1 MNFDDMRRRADAVR
15 GTPLPS
21 VLSCWGAVRDRR
33 DKRQW
38 RTAVGPLSVTGAK
51 FMNWHRQ
58 VGGGGAIDLVMH
70 LGQMNYLEAVV
81 WLEEH
86 FGSHAA
92 VLSVSGPST
101 STPSREQPKSR
112 LLQLPVPVADQHQQE
127 QVRRYL
133 IDQRCLEAS
142 ILDPL
147 LTTGKVYAD
156 QRGNAV
162 FLMVAGKANRPI
174 GAELRGTGHRVW
186 HGMAA
191 GSRKDWGYFWVGIQG
206 TSTIVLCESAID
218 AISCFQL
225 RRDCVC
231 ISTAGVR
238 ANPRWLSGL
247 IDCGF
252 QIFCGFD
259 ADPPGDHSAQA
270 MMSQHSSVQRLRP
283 PAHDWNDLLRDSTR

>member
-15 GTPLPS
+15 GIPLPR

-70 LGQMNYLEAVV
+70 LGAMEFLEAVA
-81 WLEEH
+81 WLERH
-86 FGSHAA
+86 FSSHAA
-92 VLSVSGPST
+92 VLLASSDPTQSASSSKQPG
-101 STPSREQPKSR
+101 SRV
-112 LLQLPVPVADQHQQE
+112 LQLPVPDHHKLE

-133 IDQRCLEAS
+133 TDQRCLEAS

-147 LTTGKVYAD
+147 LAEEKIYAD
-156 QRGNAV
+156 WRGNAV

-174 GAELRGTGHRVW
+174 GAEVRGTGDCVW
-186 HGMAA
+186 RGMAA
-191 GSRKDWGYFWVGIQG
+191 GSRKDSGYFWVGARG
-206 TSTIVLCESAID
+206 RSTIVLCESAID

-225 RRDCVC
+225 NRDRIC
-231 ISTAGVR
+231 ISTAGVCT
-238 ANPRWLSGL
+238 NPAWLRVL
-247 IDCGF
+247 IARGF
-252 QIFCGFD
+252 DIYCGFD

-270 MMSQHSSVQRLRP
+270 MMRQHPCVQRLRP
-283 PAHDWNDLLRDSTR
+283 PAHDWNDFLRDSTR

>member
-1 MNFDDMRRRADAVR
+1 MNFDDMRRRAHAVR
-15 GTPLPS
+15 GIPLPR
-21 VLSCWGAVRDRR
+21 VLSSWGAVRDRR

-38 RTAVGPLSVTGAK
+38 RTAVGPLSVTGTK

-81 WLEEH
+81 WLEKH

-101 STPSREQPKSR
+101 SASSREQPKSR
-112 LLQLPVPVADQHQQE
+112 LLQLPVADHHQQE

-147 LTTGKVYAD
+147 LATGKVYAD
-156 QRGNAV
+156 RRGNAV

-186 HGMAA
+186 RGMAA

-247 IDCGF
+247 IDRGF

-270 MMSQHSSVQRLRP
+270 MMSQHASVQRLRP